1 MFTPIPL
8 RLLAILC
15 AVSSAIAA
23 PKPIIVATYNLENYL
38 GVQPVVE
45 GEKVHTKPK
54 TEASIVA
61 VIAVIKEIQPDILG
75 VCEMGSP
82 ERFEDF
88 KSRLESAGL
97 GYLAFEYLQATDPD
111 RHLAL
116 LSRFPIVARNSVAD
130 ASFDLNGH
138 LEKVRRGFLDVTIE
152 VNSTYQ
158 IRMVGAH
165 LKSKLP
171 APAGEAVLRRHEAQL
186 LRRHLEK
193 ILVADPT
200 INLLCYGDFNDTKDQ
215 IMFTEISGIRG
226 TPTYLDDIPAK
237 DDLGDRW
244 THYWKTADIYS
255 RIDYL
260 FASSGLVR
268 EVVTGSGRVNRSDSW
283 NHASDH
289 RAVSASII
297 PVDRK

>member
-8 RLLAILC
+8 RLLAFLFAI
-15 AVSSAIAA
+15 SSSIAA

-38 GVQPVVE
+38 GVQPLAE
-45 GEKVHTKPK
+45 GEKVHAKPK

-130 ASFDLNGH
+130 VSFDLNGH

-215 IMFTEISGIRG
+215 PMFTEISGIRG

-260 FASSGLVR
+260 FASSGLVH
-268 EVVTGSGRVNRSDSW
+268 EVVTGSGHVNRSESW

>member
-1 MFTPIPL
+1 MFSPTPL
-8 RLLAILC
+8 RLLVFLFT
-15 AVSSAIAA
+15 VSSSIAA

-38 GVQPVVE
+38 GILPTAE
-45 GEKVHTKPK
+45 GDKVHTKPK
-54 TEASIVA
+54 TEASIIA

-88 KSRLESAGL
+88 KTRLESAGL

-116 LSRFPIVARNSVAD
+116 LSRFPIVARNSAAD
-130 ASFDLNGH
+130 VSFELNGH
-138 LEKVRRGFLDVTIE
+138 VEKVRRGFLDVTIE

-193 ILVADPT
+193 ILVAEPT
-200 INLLCYGDFNDTKDQ
+200 VNLLCYGDFNDTKDQ
-215 IMFTEISGIRG
+215 TMFTEISGIRG

-244 THYWKTADIYS
+244 THYWKVADLYS

-260 FASSGLVR
+260 FVSSGLVR
-268 EVVTGSGRVNRSDSW
+268 EVVTGSGRVNRSESW
-283 NHASDH
+283 SHASDH
-289 RAVSASII
+289 RAVSASIL
-297 PVDRK
+297 PFDRK